1 VNINATNYT
10 AFEFDVKIEGA
21 LDKNGQI
28 QQLQPVVQSTSDGWM
43 LWAGPTLTTAST
55 NSGWQ
60 HISVAVTNVDGGNI
74 ANWAAIN
81 AVDALVYDGNWTNSA
96 SMKLGF
102 TNFKLTGGP

>member
-1 VNINATNYT
+1 
-10 AFEFDVKIEGA
+10 
-21 LDKNGQI
+21 
-28 QQLQPVVQSTSDGWM
+28 
-43 LWAGPTLTTAST
+43 
-55 NSGWQ
+55 
-60 HISVAVTNVDGGNI
+60 VDGGNI

>member
-1 VNINATNYT
+1 MVTGGAGTT
-10 AFEFDVKIEGA
+10 GSGRSRSRRGSEGI
-21 LDKNGQI
+21 KVP
-28 QQLQPVVQSTSDGWM
+28 PV
-43 LWAGPTLTTAST
+43 TAST